1 MATYFLLKI
10 DGIPGESKDSRMKDW
25 IDLDTWTWGAAQTG
39 TMSYGGG
46 GGAGRVAYKDFSFSM
61 WVSKATP
68 RLMLAMACGQHI
80 KKAVLIACKSG
91 GSPAT
96 AGEPYLK
103 ITFSDL
109 LISSYKTI
117 AGDQD
122 APMDACTINFSKFV
136 YEYRPQRAD
145 GTMDGWISTGY
156 DQKLN
161 AVA

>member
-1 MATYFLLKI
+1 MATDFFLKI
-10 DGIPGESKDSRMKDW
+10 DGIPGESKDSQMKDW
-25 IDLDTWTWGAAQTG
+25 IDLCSWNWGAAQTG

-46 GGAGRVAYKDFSFSM
+46 GGAGRVAYKDFSFTM

-80 KKAVLIACKSG
+80 KKAVLVCRKVG
-91 GSPAT
+91 GAVNGG
-96 AGEPYLK
+96 GEPYLK

-109 LISSYKTI
+109 LISSYKTT
-117 AGDQD
+117 AADEVPGDQ
-122 APMDACTINFSKFV
+122 CTINFSKFV

-156 DQKLN
+156 DQKQN

>member
-1 MATYFLLKI
+1 MATDFFLKI
-10 DGIPGESKDSRMKDW
+10 DLIPGESKDSQMKDW
-25 IDLDTWTWGAAQTG
+25 IDLHSWNWGAAQTG

-46 GGAGRVAYKDFSFSM
+46 GGAGRVAYKDFNFSM
-61 WVSKATP
+61 PVSKATP

-80 KKAVLIACKSG
+80 KKAVLVCRK
-91 GSPAT
+91 AT
-96 AGEPYLK
+96 GASDASQQVYLK

-109 LISSYKTI
+109 LISSYRTVS
-117 AGDQD
+117 ADEVPQD
-122 APMDACTINFSKFV
+122 RCTINFSKFV

-156 DQKLN
+156 DQKQN